1 MFTFSILGVRKVIER
16 GKADAAANGG
26 FRNPCYGLK
35 PGKGE
40 NPGLW
45 LVGDQGVYIMS
56 NGKLGHGDRPL
67 VVYSDECH
75 PVGNPD
81 WFHYKHRHF
90 GGDDGIEFIDAEL
103 IWCQVVVGRKVTLQR
118 LKLVAIS
125 RQIRK
130 SGVTDLRTATAGTGF
145 SSGCSAVAPAASPG
159 TGGVG
164 LGNETGK
171 LGCRTGFSLT

>member
-1 MFTFSILGVRKVIER
+1 MFTFPILGVRKVIER

-26 FRNPCYGLK
+26 FRNPYYGLK
-35 PGKGE
+35 PGNGE

-56 NGKLGHGDRPL
+56 NGKLADGDRPL

-90 GGDDGIEFIDAEL
+90 GGDDGIEFIDAEKL
-103 IWCQVVVGRKVTLQR
+103 IPLFDRNFRCPHLHVQPTETQV
-118 LKLVAIS
+118 
-125 RQIRK
+125 
-130 SGVTDLRTATAGTGF
+130 
-145 SSGCSAVAPAASPG
+145 
-159 TGGVG
+159 
-164 LGNETGK
+164 
-171 LGCRTGFSLT
+171 SLSLITR